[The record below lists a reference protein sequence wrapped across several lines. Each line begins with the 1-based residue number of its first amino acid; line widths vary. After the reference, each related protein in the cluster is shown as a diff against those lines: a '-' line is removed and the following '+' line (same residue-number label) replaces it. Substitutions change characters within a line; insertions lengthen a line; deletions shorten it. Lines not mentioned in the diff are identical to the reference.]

1 MPVRR
6 PDVIDA
12 AMELL
17 DETGLDELSTRKLA
31 ERLGLRV
38 GALYWHVKN
47 KDELLAE
54 LADRIVAEALAE
66 PVPAT
71 GLADRLADTASALRR
86 AMLAHRDGARL
97 VAGYAVP
104 GPHSLALADR
114 LLGITRAVGIPL
126 PLAATVTD
134 ALLGYTIG
142 FVLQEQLQPRHPA
155 PTTPPDLS
163 GLPHLA
169 ELAAA
174 GFPDRDASFRAGTR
188 LITAGLAA
196 TTATATGPG

>member
-6 PDVIDA
+6 PDVINA

-17 DETGLDELSTRKLA
+17 DETGLDELSTRRLA
-31 ERLGLRV
+31 DRLGVRV

-66 PVPAT
+66 PVPGT
-71 GLADRLADTASALRR
+71 ELADRLAGTAAALRR

-114 LLGITRAVGIPL
+114 LIGITRAAGIPL
-126 PLAATVTD
+126 PLAATVGD
-134 ALLGYTIG
+134 ALLSYATG
-142 FVLQEQLQPRHPA
+142 FTLQEQQQGDPA
-155 PTTPPDLS
+155 GAPAGLSPDLS

-169 ELAAA
+169 ELFSA
-174 GFPDRDASFRAGTR
+174 GPPDRDVSFRAGTR

-196 TTATATGPG
+196 AMESGTP